1 MCTHAHAHA
10 CTRTHART
18 HTHTHA
24 RTHGDGGGGG
34 HGGGSGS
41 GGYGGRGGGSAS
53 QIITWHRATI
63 SQRGFPH
70 VAQATFSIRGF
81 PRVLFTGL
89 LRPPAMPEDDGGR
102 PSPPDIG
109 EATCMCVSC
118 MLRAP
123 AHGTSPTSGGNRR
136 THQSWTTMKKSGT
149 RTRNRSRNRATQLFE
164 FPPRCLEWP
173 PFLLSICTRP
183 EVELPLQACN

>member
-1 MCTHAHAHA
+1 MAAAATAAAAATYSLAIPGCPLLGTQISPTTPPPERWCGGTSHARMLTRRTDARMCTHAHAHA

-24 RTHGDGGGGG
+24 RTHGNGGGGG

-70 VAQATFSIRGF
+70 VAQATVSIRGF

-109 EATCMCVSC
+109 EAHACV
-118 MLRAP
+118 
-123 AHGTSPTSGGNRR
+123 
-136 THQSWTTMKKSGT
+136 
-149 RTRNRSRNRATQLFE
+149 
-164 FPPRCLEWP
+164 
-173 PFLLSICTRP
+173 
-183 EVELPLQACN
+183 

>member
-1 MCTHAHAHA
+1 MAEVAGTEAAA
-10 CTRTHART
+10 STAAAAVAAGVAVAGMEAEAAGTVVA
-18 HTHTHA
+18 A
-24 RTHGDGGGGG
+24 A
-34 HGGGSGS
+34 
-41 GGYGGRGGGSAS
+41 SAS
-53 QIITWHRATI
+53 QSRGRATV

-70 VAQATFSIRGF
+70 VAQATVSIRGF

-173 PFLLSICTRP
+173 PFLLSFCTCQIAAQH
-183 EVELPLQACN
+183 L

>member
-1 MCTHAHAHA
+1 MCTHAHTHTLTRTQPCTHAHA
-10 CTRTHART
+10 RTHARRRR
-18 HTHTHA
+18 A
-24 RTHGDGGGGG
+24 RRRQRRRRVRRRGRRRQ
-34 HGGGSGS
+34 
-41 GGYGGRGGGSAS
+41 GRGQRAS
-53 QIITWHRATI
+53 QSRGRATV

-70 VAQATFSIRGF
+70 VAQATVSIRGF
-81 PRVLFTGL
+81 PRVLFIGL

-109 EATCMCVSC
+109 AATCMCVSC

-149 RTRNRSRNRATQLFE
+149 RTRHRSRNRATQLFE

-173 PFLLSICTRP
+173 RFLLSFCTCQIAARH
-183 EVELPLQACN
+183 L